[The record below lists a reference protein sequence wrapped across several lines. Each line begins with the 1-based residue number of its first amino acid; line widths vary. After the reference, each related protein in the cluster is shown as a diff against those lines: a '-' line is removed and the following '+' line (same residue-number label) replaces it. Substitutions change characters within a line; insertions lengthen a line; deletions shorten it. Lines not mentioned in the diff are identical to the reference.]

1 MGRLSRKAADT
12 AAAISSGETYTH
24 PEYPLVPVDALSEAW
39 DVPEKFSSPS
49 GFNIRKFWLM
59 CLRRTGAPR
68 DTVARYNIYMYK
80 PESDYL
86 LAKYGYKEVMR
97 AIEFMTSPL
106 SKYFQYPF
114 GLPKVVEGIEEL
126 KEKAETAPRAPY
138 IGFVGNLTQEVGNDV
153 KTDQ

>member
-12 AAAISSGETYTH
+12 AAAISSGETYAR
-24 PEYPLVPVDALSEAW
+24 PEYPLVPIDTLSEAW
-39 DVPEKFSSPS
+39 DVPEKFSFPS
-49 GFNIRKFWLM
+49 SFNIRKFWLM

-68 DTVARYNIYMYK
+68 DTVSRYSIYMYQ

-86 LAKYGYKEVMR
+86 LAKYGYKLVMR
-97 AIEFMTSPL
+97 TIAFMTSPL

-126 KEKAETAPRAPY
+126 EEKSQKEPQAPY
-138 IGFVGNLTQEVGNDV
+138 TGLVGNLTQEVSL
-153 KTDQ
+153 